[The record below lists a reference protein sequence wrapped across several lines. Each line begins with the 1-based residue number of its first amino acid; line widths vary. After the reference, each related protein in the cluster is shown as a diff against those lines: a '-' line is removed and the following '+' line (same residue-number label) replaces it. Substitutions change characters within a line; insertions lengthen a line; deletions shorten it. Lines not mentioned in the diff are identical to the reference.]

1 MQIFL
6 SSIIVLTIYSWISF
20 FIDYHITMPY
30 KDSALV
36 EYFLTQYDSKLRV
49 KMPELV
55 TQNEQMSSASKLLAL
70 KEQLGQLEDALQMK
84 KEVCLH

>member
-1 MQIFL
+1 
-6 SSIIVLTIYSWISF
+6 
-20 FIDYHITMPY
+20 MPY

-84 KEVCLH
+84 KEVCLQ